1 MKLLKEVTDQLY
13 KKYIL
18 DLDYVILSVSD
29 YQGLDSHQEAA
40 IILLKYV
47 NN

>member
-29 YQGLDSHQEAA
+29 YQGGAS
-40 IILLKYV
+40 IILCKWFLPTV
-47 NN
+47 DCF